1 MKMRQD
7 GHSLADIRENLS
19 SMTKAQQ
26 TELSKLINKAY
37 SFRIFDEPEYKTH
50 IIKLFAFE
58 QVAECMKK

>member
-1 MKMRQD
+1 
-7 GHSLADIRENLS
+7 
-19 SMTKAQQ
+19 MTKQQ
-26 TELSKLINKAY
+26 QLELSKLINKAY